1 MQRDDRV
8 LDDLARVVTGA
19 LGALHGAKGELTA
32 RFRDQLERLAADLE
46 LVSREEFDAVKAMAV
61 RARGENEALAARLE
75 AIEARLGAAP
85 RERAAPKA
93 RAMAAKT
100 KTTAKTRAKG
110 RTKSAAGKTKAR
122 AGARRGR
129 TRAG

>member
-19 LGALHGAKGELTA
+19 LGALHGAKGELAA

-61 RARGENEALAARLE
+61 RARSENEALAARLE
-75 AIEARLGAAP
+75 ALEARLGAAP

-100 KTTAKTRAKG
+100 KTKTRAKG

-129 TRAG
+129 TRAR